1 MTDSDDDLI
10 APLLEALLLCL
21 DELGSVARRLHPRAL
36 RGLAASMS
44 APLERLNA
52 AMSAQAPW
60 PVHLGTLGR
69 QLDLAAN
76 ETVSALTGLQAAAR
90 SAEPMPAAYRAL
102 RHMPRALEALY
113 PLAGLFAPVNRFF
126 LDPARRDD
134 EALQRRTLVPSPD
147 NTGLMAFGD
156 ASDSRQ
162 VVWVYVPETAA
173 PEGGHPLIMALHG
186 GGGRG
191 RGFLWSWLRDAR
203 TRGAILVAPTS
214 LGPTWALTDDDHD
227 TPHLAQILDFVRSQW
242 PVDPTR
248 VLLTGMSDG
257 GTFAYVSG
265 LQPES
270 PFTHLA
276 PVSAAFHPM
285 LAEMADGARLRRLPI
300 HIVHGALDWM
310 FPVDMARGAASTLQ
324 AAGADVTYRE
334 VADLS
339 HVYPVELNGAILD
352 WMDATPGKA
361 GLAQF

>member
-1 MTDSDDDLI
+1 
-10 APLLEALLLCL
+10 
-21 DELGSVARRLHPRAL
+21 
-36 RGLAASMS
+36 
-44 APLERLNA
+44 
-52 AMSAQAPW
+52 
-60 PVHLGTLGR
+60 
-69 QLDLAAN
+69 
-76 ETVSALTGLQAAAR
+76 
-90 SAEPMPAAYRAL
+90 MPAAYRAL